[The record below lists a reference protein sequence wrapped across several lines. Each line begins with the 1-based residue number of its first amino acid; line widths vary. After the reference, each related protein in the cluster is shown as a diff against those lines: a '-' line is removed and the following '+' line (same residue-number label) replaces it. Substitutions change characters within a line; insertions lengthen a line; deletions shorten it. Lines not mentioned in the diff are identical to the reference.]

1 MRDRDAGRTFARMA
15 TEQLDDTNF
24 QARLAQADLA
34 IVDFYAGWC
43 GPCMLFKPKFARLSE
58 SYPNVAFFVC
68 DGENAPE
75 SRKTIEIPS
84 LPYFG
89 LFRKG
94 VFVRGFS
101 TTKEEGFKEELE
113 AEIAKSS

>member
-1 MRDRDAGRTFARMA
+1 MA

-24 QARLAQADLA
+24 QTRLAESDLA

-43 GPCMLFKPKFARLSE
+43 GPCMLFKPKFSRLSE
-58 SYPNVAFFVC
+58 SYANVAFFVC
-68 DGENAPE
+68 DGEKAPE

-89 LFRKG
+89 IFRRG
-94 VFVRGFS
+94 AFVRGFS
-101 TTKEEGFKEELE
+101 TTKEEGFREELD
-113 AEIAKSS
+113 AAIAQAQSARS

>member
-1 MRDRDAGRTFARMA
+1 MRDRGAGRTFARMA

-68 DGENAPE
+68 DGEKAPE

-94 VFVRGFS
+94 AFVRGFS
-101 TTKEEGFKEELE
+101 TTKEEGFREELE
-113 AEIAKSS
+113 LEIGKQ

>member
-1 MRDRDAGRTFARMA
+1 LRDRDAGRTFARMA

-24 QARLAQADLA
+24 QTRLAEADLA

-94 VFVRGFS
+94 AFVRGFS
-101 TTKEEGFKEELE
+101 TTKEEGFREELE
-113 AEIAKSS
+113 LEIGKP

>member
-1 MRDRDAGRTFARMA
+1 MA
-15 TEQLDDTNF
+15 TEPLDDTNF
-24 QARLAQADLA
+24 QAKLDESELA

-58 SYPNVAFFVC
+58 AYPSVRFFVC
-68 DGENAPE
+68 DGEKAPE
-75 SRKTIEIPS
+75 ARKTIEIPS

-94 VFVRGFS
+94 KFVRGFS
-101 TTKEEGFKEELE
+101 TTKEEGFREELDRE
-113 AEIAKSS
+113 VAAS